1 MVLGLCVV
9 HGAWCMVLVLV
20 HGVEFD
26 VDGKLQS
33 THGHS
38 TYYLRACA
46 LLRVHEEL
54 NLSK

>member
-1 MVLGLCVV
+1 MVHGAGA
-9 HGAWCMVLVLV
+9 GAWCMVLVLV

-38 TYYLRACA
+38 TYCLRACA